1 MYVEICRDIDVVI
14 QRYRKLCPSHLPV
27 HTQSQA
33 GAQDFTLHLGG
44 SAGVSPDLMGFSV
57 VKKGVFQQGLMIVD
71 IVG

>member
-1 MYVEICRDIDVVI
+1 MYVEICRNIDVVI

-27 HTQSQA
+27 QTQGQA

-44 SAGVSPDLMGFSV
+44 SAGLSPDLMGFSV